1 MSPWLTDSFSW
12 ETVDGKRKETG
23 FLCPLG
29 FPGGSVSK
37 ESACKAGD
45 LGWIPGLGR
54 SPWRRKWQPTP
65 VFLPGK
71 SPWTEEL
78 GGLQSR
84 GSQSQAW
91 LTTAHTSFALRSAA
105 TQALSE
111 EYARLIKLS
120 PAPHGSPSPEPPQD
134 ARKWMDS
141 GILVLWPRL
150 REVKGMA
157 FGATAYGGRAG
168 NKGSSLLAEGSF
180 SSIPLYKLWAT
191 QS

>member
-1 MSPWLTDSFSW
+1 MFGQRWRLMSPWLTDSFSW

-111 EYARLIKLS
+111 EYACNAGDLGWIPGLGTS
-120 PAPHGSPSPEPPQD
+120 TVGGHVNPLQYSCLENPHEQRSLDIFSKIEFS
-134 ARKWMDS
+134 KFS
-141 GILVLWPRL
+141 KNIIL
-150 REVKGMA
+150 
-157 FGATAYGGRAG
+157 
-168 NKGSSLLAEGSF
+168 NISLLACKVSE
-180 SSIPLYKLWAT
+180 IVW
-191 QS
+191 